1 MLHFPPPPPEDDGD
15 RSRAANAARTLRPA
29 RLLSAAAVLVVAGL
43 CAARVQAA
51 RDPAGP
57 YKKLDVFSHVLSLIE
72 NNYVESIDETKLIY
86 GAIDGMVRTLDPH
99 SNFMDPRS
107 YAALK
112 QETDGEYGGVGL
124 ELGTRGDEIVVV
136 SPLADSPAARA
147 GFQPGDRVLEIDGT
161 STRGQREAE
170 AARALNGPP
179 GTRCLIK
186 ALREGWDAP
195 RSFSLIRDVV
205 RIVSVEERLFDGR
218 FGYVKIKS
226 FQDRTDFYLKKSLD
240 ALRGQIGGE
249 LRGLVLDLRHN
260 PGGLL
265 DQAVKVADRFL
276 TEGVIVTTKGRG
288 GRHVE
293 VERAHAKDTEPGYP
307 LVVLV
312 DGGTASASEIVAGAL
327 QDAGRGV
334 LIGTQTF
341 GKGSVQTVIE
351 LEDGSG
357 IKLTIA
363 RYYTP
368 SGRSIQE
375 KGITPDLV
383 VRAPPVQSGG
393 WGDDDGMREKNLPGH
408 FKGEEGA
415 PEHGD
420 PKPDAKA
427 DHKADNKDTKV
438 EPKAKAPVV
447 PQLPAAPGDPG
458 DDPQL
463 KAGLDSLRTWQIF
476 HGAVRP
482 APK

>member
-1 MLHFPPPPPEDDGD
+1 MVYNRPMHRFPPPPHEGRPEEPSSTSPRALLRQL
-15 RSRAANAARTLRPA
+15 RS
-29 RLLSAAAVLVVAGL
+29 LLPSAGTVVALLLGAAALL
-43 CAARVQAA
+43 LAARVQAA
-51 RDPAGP
+51 RDPSGP

-72 NNYVESIDETKLIY
+72 NNYVEGVDETRLIY

-124 ELGTRGDEIVVV
+124 DLGTKDGEIVVV

-147 GFQPGDRVLEIDGT
+147 GFQPGDRIIDIDGVT
-161 STRGQREAE
+161 TRGQREAD
-170 AARALNGPP
+170 ANRALNGPP
-179 GTRCLIK
+179 GTRCVVR
-186 ALREGWDAP
+186 AQRSGWSEP

-205 RIVSVEERLFDGR
+205 RIVSVEERLFDK
-218 FGYVKIKS
+218 FGYVKIKN

-240 ALRGQIGGE
+240 ALREKAGSE

-276 TEGVIVTTKGRG
+276 LDGVIVTTKGRG

-293 VERAHAKDTEPGYP
+293 VERAHAKDTEPNYP

-327 QDAGRGV
+327 QDAGRGLLV
-334 LIGTQTF
+334 GTQTF

-357 IKLTIA
+357 LKLTIA

-375 KGITPDLV
+375 KGITPDIQ
-383 VRAPPVQSGG
+383 VRGGAPGQAEDDPV
-393 WGDDDGMREKNLPGH
+393 REKNLPGH
-408 FKGEEGA
+408 FRSEDEKQGA
-415 PEHGD
+415 GAAAATPI
-420 PKPDAKA
+420 
-427 DHKADNKDTKV
+427 
-438 EPKAKAPVV
+438 AP
-447 PQLPAAPGDPG
+447 PAAQLPAAPGDPS

-463 KAGLDSLRTWQIF
+463 KAGLDALRTWQVF
-476 HGAVRP
+476 HGKVKP
-482 APK
+482 AP